1 MSGQSD
7 VPIEPRTPPATILT
21 AQHLGCVRGER
32 RLFGGVRLQL
42 SCGDMLQVC
51 GPNGSGKTSLLRI
64 LAGLSRPDAGRVQ
77 WQAPHPHSTRAPQ
90 PLWIGHAPGV
100 NGLLTACENLA
111 WLAALHASATR
122 SASMQALANVGLCG
136 FEDVPCH
143 ALSAGQQRRV
153 ALARL
158 YLPGASPAWIL
169 DEPFTALDNDGIA
182 QLERHL
188 ADHCRL
194 GGVVVLTSHHHLSL
208 RPATFRALD
217 LGQYAA

>member
-1 MSGQSD
+1 
-7 VPIEPRTPPATILT
+7 
-21 AQHLGCVRGER
+21 
-32 RLFGGVRLQL
+32 
-42 SCGDMLQVC
+42 
-51 GPNGSGKTSLLRI
+51 SLLRI

-77 WQAPHPHSTRAPQ
+77 WHAPRMHSTWAQQ

-100 NGLLTACENLA
+100 NSLLTARENLA
-111 WLAALHASATR
+111 WLAALHASAAG
-122 SASMQALANVGLCG
+122 SAGMQALANVGLCG

-169 DEPFTALDNDGIA
+169 DGPFTALDNNGVA

-188 ADHCRL
+188 ADHCRH
-194 GGVVVLTSHHHLSL
+194 GGVVIPTSHHHPAH
-208 RPATFRALD
+208 RPATD
-217 LGQYAA
+217 